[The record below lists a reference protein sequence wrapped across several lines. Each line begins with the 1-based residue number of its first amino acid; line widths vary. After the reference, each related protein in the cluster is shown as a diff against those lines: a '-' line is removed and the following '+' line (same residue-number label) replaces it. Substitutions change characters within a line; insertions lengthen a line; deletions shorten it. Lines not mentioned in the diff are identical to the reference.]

1 VHRKSLLETKM
12 EDDQGERASEKD
24 GKRLGGLRALCR
36 ARLFIYFCFWVASA
50 LHTLDA
56 FSLPLFSFTERL
68 QAAAGTEEAKEAK
81 DGEEVKET
89 EEEEEEAVE
98 EGGRRKRNTEGI
110 VVGRRPRL
118 IVMQACGTR
127 TREQCECGKRR
138 EKEQKNRE
146 ILKILI
152 KMPYI

>member
-1 VHRKSLLETKM
+1 M

-68 QAAAGTEEAKEAK
+68 QAAAGTEEAK

-98 EGGRRKRNTEGI
+98 EGD
-110 VVGRRPRL
+110 VGREIR
-118 IVMQACGTR
+118 
-127 TREQCECGKRR
+127 
-138 EKEQKNRE
+138 KE
-146 ILKILI
+146 LSSVVVLG
-152 KMPYI
+152 

>member
-1 VHRKSLLETKM
+1 MHKKSLLETKM

-36 ARLFIYFCFWVASA
+36 ARLFIYFCFWVTSA

-56 FSLPLFSFTERL
+56 FSLPLFSFTDRL
-68 QAAAGTEEAKEAK
+68 QAAAGIEEAKEEEEEEAAK
-81 DGEEVKET
+81 DAEGVKET
-89 EEEEEEAVE
+89 EEEEEEAK

-118 IVMQACGTR
+118 IATQACGTR
-127 TREQCECGKRR
+127 TREQCDYGKRR
-138 EKEQKNRE
+138 EKEQK
-146 ILKILI
+146 
-152 KMPYI
+152 KMEKY